1 MTLARKALPA
11 KAPELRVARHCC
23 AGMAIFFFGKL
34 RRGGALYQRAG
45 SSIAVSIL
53 DFENSK

>member
-1 MTLARKALPA
+1 MTFARKALPA
-11 KAPELRVARHCC
+11 KATELRVARHGC
-23 AGMAIFFFGKL
+23 AGRAIFFFGKW
-34 RRGGALYQRAG
+34 RRGGACYRCAG